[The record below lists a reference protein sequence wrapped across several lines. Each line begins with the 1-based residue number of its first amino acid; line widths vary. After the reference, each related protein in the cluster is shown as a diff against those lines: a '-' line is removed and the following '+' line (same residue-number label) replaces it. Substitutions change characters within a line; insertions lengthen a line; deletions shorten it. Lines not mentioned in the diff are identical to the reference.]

1 MVVMRRVEG
10 YRVVYSCIR
19 VPIHVNRRMKEP
31 LSTGNEI
38 VCVAFRMLQLEFIL
52 HSATAILSRP
62 CNLSLLYYPHRSIS
76 DLARCTRAP
85 TMPSSQTK
93 ISQHFSPRAPR
104 AGPSSATGPTR
115 RAASI
120 KSRDDTSDNSEGSE
134 GLNAIHLASDRRP
147 CNPEALPMSQK
158 RARRKAVLDSED
170 EDDGIAQD
178 ASRRQKLGAALSRSR
193 SPTRPEITLEENR
206 GDSDPA
212 ALYAADKTSPTLRRS
227 GRTRRPPTE
236 PSVRPPRKARPPP
249 LSGILA
255 SGTRTIRTQ
264 SSAPTSRSSFH
275 IEVPTLSEE
284 VKSSYR
290 CFPSPPCNA
299 SAKPTT
305 AVRPSDPEQRR
316 PHRAPSAKSDS
327 DDQPILIVSSSE
339 SEKPRSHQKGDPN
352 ARSAEA
358 KEKRSV
364 QKSGRKRVT
373 AKVRSGGQ
381 SRTKRHDPDE
391 EEDAATEEEVDIAG
405 ELAMDEPERFKSD
418 SRLRKRRE
426 TSVQRRIRKLK
437 NQRLGI
443 VESWSSESE
452 SSSEATYTSDSA
464 PDTDEEEN
472 WIVEDGGVVGEGL
485 LPHEFSFN
493 SIQTPEFKF
502 KVVFHYFLLLVIKGP
517 GILPLKGDTAEYLL
531 PQLRDLRRRLEGF
544 KNSRVRSQ
552 IWRTDFVRALEAFP
566 VFEVGPGALSLLTV

>member
-1 MVVMRRVEG
+1 
-10 YRVVYSCIR
+10 
-19 VPIHVNRRMKEP
+19 
-31 LSTGNEI
+31 
-38 VCVAFRMLQLEFIL
+38 
-52 HSATAILSRP
+52 
-62 CNLSLLYYPHRSIS
+62 
-76 DLARCTRAP
+76 
-85 TMPSSQTK
+85 MPSRQTK
-93 ISQHFSPRAPR
+93 LSQHFSPRAPL
-104 AGPSSATGPTR
+104 AGPSSGPRSTR

-147 CNPEALPMSQK
+147 WNPEALPMSQK

-170 EDDGIAQD
+170 EDDGMAQD
-178 ASRRQKLGAALSRSR
+178 DSRRQELGAVLSRSR
-193 SPTRPEITLEENR
+193 SPARPEIMLEETR
-206 GDSDPA
+206 GDSDSA
-212 ALYAADKTSPTLRRS
+212 APLAADNGLPTLRRS
-227 GRTRRPPTE
+227 GRSRCPPTE

-284 VKSSYR
+284 IKSSYR
-290 CFPSPPCNA
+290 FFPSPPCNA
-299 SAKPTT
+299 SAKST
-305 AVRPSDPEQRR
+305 ASIRSSDPKQRR
-316 PHRAPSAKSDS
+316 PHHALSVESNS
-327 DDQPILIVSSSE
+327 DDQPILIVPTPE
-339 SEKPRSHQKGDPN
+339 SEKPRSHQKAYRGDPK
-352 ARSAEA
+352 ARPVE
-358 KEKRSV
+358 EKGRRSV
-364 QKSGRKRVT
+364 QTSGRKRDT
-373 AKVRSGGQ
+373 IKVRSGGKT
-381 SRTKRHDPDE
+381 RTKRRDPDE
-391 EEDAATEEEVDIAG
+391 EEDAATEEEVDIVG

-443 VESWSSESE
+443 VESSSSESE
-452 SSSEATYTSDSA
+452 SSSQATYTSDSA

-485 LPHEFSFN
+485 LPHQFSFN

-517 GILPLKGDTAEYLL
+517 GVLPLKGDTAEYLL

-566 VFEVGPGALSLLTV
+566 VFEVGRGR